1 MTAYLFRAKGCD
13 ETTRVVLDLT
23 DDEAATARR
32 IADAITAA
40 SDYSCEP
47 RLYVVPVSE
56 VDEDE
61 LPEEADQ

>member
-1 MTAYLFRAKGCD
+1 MTAYLFCAKGCD

-47 RLYVVPVSE
+47 RLSMVPVSE
-56 VDEDE
+56 VGEDE
-61 LPEEADQ
+61 LPEGEDQ